1 MSTSSQ
7 LQEINRKTSQIA
19 LPNHDEESAART
31 RPFSFEE
38 IMLRRNNKKLC
49 DSVVKEVVDVGN
61 VPRES
66 MVKNS
71 FASFESEKDHRHHK
85 DLPPVD
91 KKPASEDPVKA
102 YSRKK
107 EIYNSKSSKT
117 EDGFSK
123 GKVRGGHEPES
134 LKDKPSKDRRTE
146 AKGGTTE
153 KQIHGRRKIDERSD
167 NFQKESVKKHSRD
180 LTGKERHMSQN
191 RGRSEREAK
200 RKYQNGYDEKIRD
213 RNAAKKHDS
222 GKHHLLETSERKE
235 RKKSSKF
242 NFENS
247 RLKRERSRSRD
258 REDTHRFRSPSPRAH
273 NYTSHNLRIRSEIS
287 SHSLKDRPGTQDSD
301 IDRSRISNNGS
312 NSHHRRHGGP
322 VKRLG
327 GYSPRKRRTESAL
340 KTPSPPDRSPEKKS
354 AKWDHPPTATDK
366 VLSGS
371 IASIFNSSNCNMSSN
386 VHEMAIAV
394 AVASAT
400 RKSISGV
407 HPNSLLTKKNASVDS
422 VQLTQATRPMRRLY
436 VDNVPSTT
444 SENTLVESL
453 NNVLLSSGVNHIP
466 GTRPCISCVIT
477 KDKGQAVVEF
487 LTPEDAIAALS
498 FDGTDIS
505 GSILKI
511 RRPKDFVEVATGD
524 PEKSMAAV
532 ETMSDV
538 VKDSPNKIFI
548 GGISNA
554 LSSTMLLEIIS
565 VFGPLKAYHFEVN
578 EKLNEPCAF
587 VEYVDQS
594 VTLKACAGLN
604 GMKLGGRVLTA
615 VQAIHGASSLENCGN
630 TSYEIP
636 EYAKPLLQQ
645 PSQVLKLRNVFN
657 LEHFSLLSEPE
668 MEEVLEDVRLECAR
682 FGTIK
687 SAKVVKYRNNHIITP
702 GTSEAVNDAK
712 SGGYQK
718 SLESEETG
726 AKIDGK
732 EEHIANETRET
743 SGVEIPNNAKQ
754 VKEEEVTEDNRF
766 YYDKPADGFREEKSC
781 QMGQSDDNMKA
792 EGSDN
797 LPNNFLGE
805 HPNQLNGMKDASE
818 CCDDLVTDI
827 KIEDVSLESKSMAK
841 EDSTLKEVG
850 IEREETFAGKEGSAG
865 TESDAIR
872 KSEINEKDH
881 GKDQDYDLARR
892 FEPGCV
898 FVEFVR
904 AEASLKAA
912 HCLHGRAFEDR
923 IVTVELEI
931 FVLQCLGRIQSGG
944 DFLRET
950 TLVAADEVVVVAAAT
965 ALCLLRD

>member
-200 RKYQNGYDEKIRD
+200 RKYQNKYDEKIRD
-213 RNAAKKHDS
+213 RNASKKHDS

-235 RKKSSKF
+235 RKKSSKS

-366 VLSGS
+366 
-371 IASIFNSSNCNMSSN
+371 
-386 VHEMAIAV
+386 
-394 AVASAT
+394 
-400 RKSISGV
+400 
-407 HPNSLLTKKNASVDS
+407 
-422 VQLTQATRPMRRLY
+422 
-436 VDNVPSTT
+436 
-444 SENTLVESL
+444 
-453 NNVLLSSGVNHIP
+453 
-466 GTRPCISCVIT
+466 IT

-726 AKIDGK
+726 AKIDAK

-797 LPNNFLGE
+797 LPNNVLGE

-850 IEREETFAGKEGSAG
+850 IERRNFCWKGGQCWNRIRCYSKE
-865 TESDAIR
+865 
-872 KSEINEKDH
+872 
-881 GKDQDYDLARR
+881 
-892 FEPGCV
+892 
-898 FVEFVR
+898 
-904 AEASLKAA
+904 
-912 HCLHGRAFEDR
+912 
-923 IVTVELEI
+923 
-931 FVLQCLGRIQSGG
+931 
-944 DFLRET
+944 
-950 TLVAADEVVVVAAAT
+950 
-965 ALCLLRD
+965 

>member
-134 LKDKPSKDRRTE
+134 LKDKPSKDRRTK

-167 NFQKESVKKHSRD
+167 NFQKESIKKHSRD

-235 RKKSSKF
+235 RKKPSKS

-366 VLSGS
+366 
-371 IASIFNSSNCNMSSN
+371 
-386 VHEMAIAV
+386 
-394 AVASAT
+394 
-400 RKSISGV
+400 
-407 HPNSLLTKKNASVDS
+407 
-422 VQLTQATRPMRRLY
+422 
-436 VDNVPSTT
+436 
-444 SENTLVESL
+444 
-453 NNVLLSSGVNHIP
+453 
-466 GTRPCISCVIT
+466 IT

-726 AKIDGK
+726 AKIDAK

-743 SGVEIPNNAKQ
+743 SGLEIPNNAKQ

-797 LPNNFLGE
+797 LPNNVLGE

-923 IVTVELEI
+923 IVTVEYVSLDHYKAQ
-931 FVLQCLGRIQSGG
+931 FPN
-944 DFLRET
+944 
-950 TLVAADEVVVVAAAT
+950 
-965 ALCLLRD
+965 

>member
-71 FASFESEKDHRHHK
+71 FESFESEKDHRHHK

-235 RKKSSKF
+235 RKKSSKS

-366 VLSGS
+366 
-371 IASIFNSSNCNMSSN
+371 
-386 VHEMAIAV
+386 
-394 AVASAT
+394 
-400 RKSISGV
+400 
-407 HPNSLLTKKNASVDS
+407 
-422 VQLTQATRPMRRLY
+422 
-436 VDNVPSTT
+436 
-444 SENTLVESL
+444 
-453 NNVLLSSGVNHIP
+453 
-466 GTRPCISCVIT
+466 IT

-726 AKIDGK
+726 AKIDAK

-797 LPNNFLGE
+797 LPNNVLGE

-923 IVTVELEI
+923 IVTVEYVSLDHYKAQ
-931 FVLQCLGRIQSGG
+931 FPN
-944 DFLRET
+944 
-950 TLVAADEVVVVAAAT
+950 
-965 ALCLLRD
+965 

>member
-1 MSTSSQ
+1 MQ
-7 LQEINRKTSQIA
+7 
-19 LPNHDEESAART
+19 
-31 RPFSFEE
+31 
-38 IMLRRNNKKLC
+38 
-49 DSVVKEVVDVGN
+49 
-61 VPRES
+61 
-66 MVKNS
+66 
-71 FASFESEKDHRHHK
+71 
-85 DLPPVD
+85 
-91 KKPASEDPVKA
+91 
-102 YSRKK
+102 
-107 EIYNSKSSKT
+107 
-117 EDGFSK
+117 
-123 GKVRGGHEPES
+123 
-134 LKDKPSKDRRTE
+134 
-146 AKGGTTE
+146 
-153 KQIHGRRKIDERSD
+153 
-167 NFQKESVKKHSRD
+167 
-180 LTGKERHMSQN
+180 
-191 RGRSEREAK
+191 
-200 RKYQNGYDEKIRD
+200 
-213 RNAAKKHDS
+213 
-222 GKHHLLETSERKE
+222 
-235 RKKSSKF
+235 
-242 NFENS
+242 
-247 RLKRERSRSRD
+247 
-258 REDTHRFRSPSPRAH
+258 
-273 NYTSHNLRIRSEIS
+273 
-287 SHSLKDRPGTQDSD
+287 
-301 IDRSRISNNGS
+301 
-312 NSHHRRHGGP
+312 
-322 VKRLG
+322 
-327 GYSPRKRRTESAL
+327 
-340 KTPSPPDRSPEKKS
+340 
-354 AKWDHPPTATDK
+354 
-366 VLSGS
+366 
-371 IASIFNSSNCNMSSN
+371 
-386 VHEMAIAV
+386 
-394 AVASAT
+394 
-400 RKSISGV
+400 
-407 HPNSLLTKKNASVDS
+407 
-422 VQLTQATRPMRRLY
+422 
-436 VDNVPSTT
+436 
-444 SENTLVESL
+444 
-453 NNVLLSSGVNHIP
+453 
-466 GTRPCISCVIT
+466 
-477 KDKGQAVVEF
+477 
-487 LTPEDAIAALS
+487 
-498 FDGTDIS
+498 
-505 GSILKI
+505 
-511 RRPKDFVEVATGD
+511 TGD

-766 YYDKPADGFREEKSC
+766 YYVKPADGFREEKSC

-797 LPNNFLGE
+797 LPNNVLGE

-923 IVTVELEI
+923 IVTVEYVSLDHYKAQ
-931 FVLQCLGRIQSGG
+931 FPN
-944 DFLRET
+944 
-950 TLVAADEVVVVAAAT
+950 
-965 ALCLLRD
+965 

>member
-7 LQEINRKTSQIA
+7 LQEINRKTSRIA

-49 DSVVKEVVDVGN
+49 DSVVEEVVDVGN

-71 FASFESEKDHRHHK
+71 FDSFESEKDHRHHK

-107 EIYNSKSSKT
+107 EIYNSKSSKM

-123 GKVRGGHEPES
+123 GRVRGGHEPES

-180 LTGKERHMSQN
+180 SIGKERHTSQN

-222 GKHHLLETSERKE
+222 GKHHLLGSSERKE
-235 RKKSSKF
+235 RKKSSKS

-273 NYTSHNLRIRSEIS
+273 KYTSHNLRIRSEIS
-287 SHSLKDRPGTQDSD
+287 SHSLKEKPGTQDSD

-366 VLSGS
+366 
-371 IASIFNSSNCNMSSN
+371 
-386 VHEMAIAV
+386 
-394 AVASAT
+394 
-400 RKSISGV
+400 
-407 HPNSLLTKKNASVDS
+407 
-422 VQLTQATRPMRRLY
+422 
-436 VDNVPSTT
+436 
-444 SENTLVESL
+444 
-453 NNVLLSSGVNHIP
+453 
-466 GTRPCISCVIT
+466 IT

-487 LTPEDAIAALS
+487 LTPEDALAALS

-524 PEKSMAAV
+524 SEKSMAAV
-532 ETMSDV
+532 ETISDV

-554 LSSTMLLEIIS
+554 LSSTMLMEIIS
-565 VFGPLKAYHFEVN
+565 VFGPLKAYHFEFN

-615 VQAIHGASSLENCGN
+615 VQAIHGASSLENSGN

-718 SLESEETG
+718 SLASEETG
-726 AKIDGK
+726 AKIDAK
-732 EEHIANETRET
+732 EEHIANESREI
-743 SGVEIPNNAKQ
+743 SGVEIPSNAKQ
-754 VKEEEVTEDNRF
+754 IKEEEFTEDNRF
-766 YYDKPADGFREEKSC
+766 YYVKPADGFREEKSC

-797 LPNNFLGE
+797 LPNNVLGE
-805 HPNQLNGMKDASE
+805 HPNQLNGMKDALE
-818 CCDDLVTDI
+818 CYDDLVTDI

-850 IEREETFAGKEGSAG
+850 IEREETFAGKEGSVG

-872 KSEINEKDH
+872 KSEINETDH
-881 GKDQDYDLARR
+881 GKDQDYDLARI

-923 IVTVELEI
+923 IVTVEYVSLDHYKAQ
-931 FVLQCLGRIQSGG
+931 FPN
-944 DFLRET
+944 
-950 TLVAADEVVVVAAAT
+950 
-965 ALCLLRD
+965 